1 MSTESV
7 QLKASLVRAR
17 HSIANKL
24 QQLHMQRIN
33 QDKRNEVKYSPI
45 TNSINQLVAT
55 NDAILA
61 HNDSQPQIDNQ
72 HVDIYDRIDPDE
84 LINMD
89 IDNRVNEY
97 LAEEQPEPA
106 YITPADELLHYNSD
120 GDDAE
125 TVEMDSIL
133 PMQNNR
139 ENMLNSSEQARREVN
154 NAKGERH
161 AQRSRT
167 LKQIRSAKLP
177 YASRRKIIMNQ
188 TLKKDKTSIP
198 ANELEAI
205 LSQYPVD
212 TDAIDTSLPESDS
225 EVTTHSKKA
234 NKRRHESKTEKK
246 SSSGKKKSIVL
257 SLEDY
262 DKKGNYNGLAPKRRK
277 ITAPA
282 KILHRNGKLRNMSS
296 KRKII
301 ISPEDYDEKGNYIGL
316 APKRRKIAVKSKKL
330 IKKMKLF
337 RDAMT
342 LHQSARIIDKSN
354 SNFSAGKGL
363 EKDFIPYN
371 SNIVYEYYDDPN
383 ELCDRLRLLVASK
396 QAGNSNH
403 DQEINSII
411 EELRESNFI
420 E

>member
-24 QQLHMQRIN
+24 QQLHKQRIN

-45 TNSINQLVAT
+45 TSSINQLIAT
-55 NDAILA
+55 NEAILA
-61 HNDSQPQIDNQ
+61 HNDSQPQIDNHQ
-72 HVDIYDRIDPDE
+72 VDIYDRVDPDE

-89 IDNRVNEY
+89 NDNRVNEY
-97 LAEEQPEPA
+97 LAGEQSEPS
-106 YITPADELLHYNSD
+106 YITPADELLHPNSD

-139 ENMLNSSEQARREVN
+139 ENMLNSNEQLRRDVN
-154 NAKGERH
+154 NAKRERH

-167 LKQIRSAKLP
+167 LNQIRSAKLP
-177 YASRRKIIMNQ
+177 YAPKRKIIMNQ
-188 TLKKDKTSIP
+188 TRKKDKTSTP
-198 ANELEAI
+198 ANELETI
-205 LSQYPVD
+205 LLQHPVD
-212 TDAIDTSLPESDS
+212 IDAIDTSLPEHDS
-225 EVTTHSKKA
+225 EVATHSKKA
-234 NKRRHESKTEKK
+234 NKRQQESKTAKK
-246 SSSGKKKSIVL
+246 SSSGKKSIVL
-257 SLEDY
+257 SIEDY
-262 DKKGNYNGLAPKRRK
+262 DKKGNYIGLAPKRRK
-277 ITAPA
+277 IVAQA
-282 KILHRNGKLRNMSS
+282 KILHRNGKLRDMSS

-301 ISPEDYDEKGNYIGL
+301 ISPEDYDEKGNYRGL

-330 IKKMKLF
+330 MKKMKLF
-337 RDAMT
+337 RDSMT
-342 LHQSARIIDKSN
+342 LHRSARIIDKSN
-354 SNFSAGKGL
+354 SNFSTGKGL